1 MRAGGCNSE
10 MGWFHDAMQTDWS
23 DDDAFPE
30 MRRDFDNV
38 ADMVSADE
46 QFRRKPQ

>member
-1 MRAGGCNSE
+1 
-10 MGWFHDAMQTDWS
+10 MGWFLDAMQTDWS

-38 ADMVSADE
+38 ADMVSAVE

>member
-1 MRAGGCNSE
+1 MR
-10 MGWFHDAMQTDWS
+10 DMQTDWS

-38 ADMVSADE
+38 AGMVSAAGKPV
-46 QFRRKPQ
+46 FRRTP